1 MSPDLSILKPL
12 FVQVGLT
19 FTLLFWMG
27 KERYQAVTTGN
38 LIPGDPGS
46 RPTWKGRAAV
56 VSNAFHNQLEM
67 PMLFYVAV
75 ILAIITSSADYS
87 MTALAWLFAMLRVV
101 HAAIHTTYNKVPH
114 RFGVFILSNLVL
126 LAMWAKLA
134 LHVLTAG

>member
-1 MSPDLSILKPL
+1 MIADLSILKPL

-38 LIPGDPGS
+38 LIPGEPGL
-46 RPTWKGRAAV
+46 RPTWTGRAAV

-75 ILAIITSSADYS
+75 ILAIITSAADDS
-87 MTALAWLFAMLRVV
+87 MTALAWIFAILRVV
-101 HAAIHTTYNKVPH
+101 HAVIHTTYNKVPH
-114 RFGVFILSNLVL
+114 RFIVFILSNLVL
-126 LAMWAKLA
+126 LAIWVRLA
-134 LHVLTAG
+134 LHILQAG